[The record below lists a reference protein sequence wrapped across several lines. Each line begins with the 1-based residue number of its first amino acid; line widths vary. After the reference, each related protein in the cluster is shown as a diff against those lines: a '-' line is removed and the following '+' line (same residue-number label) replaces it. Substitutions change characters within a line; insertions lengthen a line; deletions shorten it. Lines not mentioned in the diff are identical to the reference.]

1 MTTEAR
7 LPIKAFI
14 SHATEDKERFVEPF
28 ATALREKGI
37 DAWVDKWEI
46 RAGDSLVHR
55 IFDEGIPRADAIV
68 VVLSHVSVGKPWVT
82 EELHASVVR
91 RITTER
97 KTRLIPIVLDEDVD
111 VPSALKHLLWVSVP
125 RVGLDGA
132 VQQVVNNLYGV
143 DQKPPLG
150 APPAFAAQPVQQTH
164 IPADETVLR
173 LLFEHLQAHDSA
185 NAFLLSDAVRDRALA
200 VGLSEPSFIE
210 SVQALAAA
218 GQVSVTFMTGST
230 RFIINGIPNGT
241 WLNLEASKGV
251 DVEGLRTKILSDVVN
266 QDIRKIEP
274 VTYGASFRTVQAVLQ
289 ILQAQQV
296 LRFAV
301 IRNSELIVTDVS
313 PLARRALLD

>member
-7 LPIKAFI
+7 PPVKAFI
-14 SHATEDKERFVEPF
+14 SHASEDKERFVEPF

-55 IFDEGIPRADAIV
+55 IFDEGIPQADAIV

-97 KTRLIPIVLDEDVD
+97 KTKLIPIVLDEDVD
-111 VPSALKHLLWVSVP
+111 VPNALKHLLWVSVP
-125 RVGLDGA
+125 HVGLGGA
-132 VQQVVNNLYGV
+132 VQQVVDNLYGV
-143 DQKPPLG
+143 DRKPPLG
-150 APPAFAAQPVQQTH
+150 APPAFAAEPVHQTQTSV
-164 IPADETVLR
+164 DETVLR

-200 VGLSEPSFIE
+200 VGMSEPSFIE

-218 GQVSVTFMTGST
+218 GQVSVTFMAASS
-230 RFIINGIPNGT
+230 RFIINGIPDGL
-241 WLNLEASKGV
+241 WLDLEASNGV
-251 DVEGLRTKILSDVVN
+251 DVEGLRTRILSDVVN

-274 VTYGASFRTVQAVLQ
+274 ATYGASFRTVQAVLQ
-289 ILQAQQV
+289 ILQAQRV
-296 LRFAV
+296 LRFSV
-301 IRNSELIVTDVS
+301 VRDSELVVTDVS
-313 PLARRALLD
+313 PLARRALLG